1 MTLGEKIENLQL
13 LEGRCYVNMF
23 RLATY
28 TLHYRGLVKD
38 MNELHQRFMSVMD
51 PEYRDNKKIFVLLA
65 FYFYDPKLL
74 YGHRRVPKGKIR
86 KEIGRVL
93 GISGSSVTRHFADAK
108 SLFKNHKGFREET
121 ERVFAAL
128 GVD

>member
-1 MTLGEKIENLQL
+1 MTLGEWIKKIADWDVARFYCE
-13 LEGRCYVNMF
+13 LELN
-23 RLATY
+23 AY
-28 TLHYRGLVKD
+28 TQHHREKVKD
-38 MNELHQRFMSVMD
+38 MDELHRRFVSVCNPD
-51 PEYRDNKKIFVLLA
+51 YKDNRKIFVLLA
-65 FYFYDPKLL
+65 FFFYDPKLL

-93 GISGSSVTRHFADAK
+93 GISGSSVTRYFADAK
-108 SLFKNHKGFREET
+108 SLLKNHKGFREEI